1 MTLMNTTTQLS
12 QVGDFSLERR
22 SFLRMIAAGAAV
34 VGVPSLLSG
43 CATEPP
49 TTDAAVGGSVDGL
62 IPKYLPVSY
71 VKPDFPGVRGSIP
84 GFITWPKELV
94 QSVKT
99 VPGSGSTFKAMVPLW
114 GTLPTTNGNRY
125 YQAVNDMLGSKL
137 EFELTDG
144 NTYADKLATVLAS
157 PKDVPDWVSVPAWT
171 LPPRFGAEIV
181 GNVFEDLTPFLAGD
195 KIKDYPNLANIPS
208 DSWKFCVFNGK
219 LYGLPYPTGILSD
232 ATFYRDDVLKQLGIK
247 PDVKNGDDMLALA
260 KELTDPKAG
269 RWGADD
275 LWTTAQ
281 LMYAIPLKWKLDGT
295 KLVHRFESAE
305 YRAALAWNAKLFAS
319 GSVHPDAVSGKI
331 AESGIRF
338 QSGKTLI
345 IAGGLGAWD
354 PTYSMKPF
362 LPFAADGGKPVLF
375 KPNPANIFSFLKK
388 SDDKA
393 KITEMLKLANLMA
406 APFGTTEYNLIQHG
420 VEGVHYTKDATTG
433 FPVPTPLAA
442 KELQASYIFLVDGP
456 IGETQARFPQF
467 VKDECVWQAACSEFV
482 TDPLFFSQ
490 QITEPLHF
498 GSLAQPF
505 DDLEKDI
512 ARGRKTLKDLD
523 EAIATWKSSGG
534 DELRTFYQK
543 ILDKH

>member
-1 MTLMNTTTQLS
+1 MNTTTQLS
-12 QVGDFSLERR
+12 QVGDFPLARR

-34 VGVPSLLSG
+34 VGVPSLLSS
-43 CATEPP
+43 CATEPS
-49 TTDAAVGGSVDGL
+49 TTGAAVGGSVDKL

-71 VKPDFPGVRGSIP
+71 VKPDFPGVHGSIP
-84 GFITWPKELV
+84 GFITWPKKLV

-114 GTLPTTNGNRY
+114 GTLPTTDGNRY
-125 YQAVNDMLGSKL
+125 YQAVNAMLGSKV
-137 EFELTDG
+137 EFEQTDG
-144 NTYADKLATVLAS
+144 NTYADKLGTVLAS
-157 PKDVPDWVSVPAWT
+157 QRDVPDWVSVPAWT
-171 LPPRFGAEIV
+171 MPPRFGAEVV

-219 LYGLPYPTGILSD
+219 LYGLPYPTGIVSD

-247 PDVKNGDDMLALA
+247 PDVKNSDDMLALA

-319 GSVHPDAVSGKI
+319 GSVHPDAVSGKT

-345 IAGGLGAWD
+345 ISGGLGAWD
-354 PTYSMKPF
+354 PTFSMKPF
-362 LPFAADGGKPVLF
+362 SPFAADGGKPVLF

-406 APFGTTEYNLIQHG
+406 APFGTTEYNLIQYG
-420 VEGVHYTKDATTG
+420 VEGVHYTKDPTTG
-433 FPVPTPLAA
+433 FPVPTPLAD
-442 KELQASYIFLVDGP
+442 KELQKSYIFLVDGP

-467 VKDECVWQAACSEFV
+467 VKDECAWQVACSEFV
-482 TDPLFFSQ
+482 ADPLFFSQ
-490 QITEPLHF
+490 QITEPSQF

-512 ARGRKTLKDLD
+512 ARGRRTLKDLD

-534 DELRTFYQK
+534 DELRKFYQK